1 MNRLRTLARCL
12 GLALALCS
20 SAFATE
26 KLRVATYNVEGIDF
40 STAGYTSLVDVLK
53 RMNAD
58 VVMIEEVDGSS
69 EASQIGTLATAAGYS
84 HWRVANAS
92 SSLTGG
98 LRNAVLSKHPIA
110 SHVSWTS
117 PAISGDPSANDIT
130 REILQVTVSVPQVC
144 QPVAFFVVHLKAS
157 STSTD
162 DFRRAVEILRLKKVI
177 ENYKNANP
185 AHHIVLGGDFNDDVN
200 DGPFGN
206 TFNTQPGGLPASYD
220 LGSDLSFPIVYD
232 PFNTIA
238 AIGGLSM
245 QYLDSTLEDCSTCYL
260 TRAASGRRLDYV
272 WTPFSTI
279 RLGDETYASSVDN
292 GVDDGAIGNFMRKS
306 LTPQPS
312 GASASA
318 ADHYPVFGDLLYESC
333 HGSRFGTASSGS
345 HLLGPRAG
353 IRGTPVLGDGTF
365 AFRLRNARPSSP
377 AVLVFGQN
385 KLSPPFGFPLAPY
398 VPGANLYVD
407 VNTAYGLFTF
417 ATDAAGNADFP
428 LPLPA
433 VPGYAGLKF
442 DTQWF
447 VADAGSPNGVGAM
460 SDAYEVVLQ

>member
-1 MNRLRTLARCL
+1 MIRLRTLARCI
-12 GLALALCS
+12 GLALVFVAPAL
-20 SAFATE
+20 ATE
-26 KLRVATYNVEGIDF
+26 KVRVATYNVEGIDF
-40 STAGYTSLVDVLK
+40 STAGYNSLVDVLK

-58 VVMIEEVDGSS
+58 VVMVEEVDGNS
-69 EASQIGTLATAAGYS
+69 EASSIGTLATAAGYA
-84 HWRVANAS
+84 HWRVATAA

-98 LRNAVLSKHPIA
+98 LRNAVLSKYPIA

-117 PAISGDPSANDIT
+117 PAISGDPTANDIT
-130 REILQVTVSVPQVC
+130 REILQVTVTVPQVC
-144 QPVAFFVVHLKAS
+144 QPIAFFVVHLKAS

-162 DFRRAVEILRLKKVI
+162 EFRRAVEIRRLKKVI
-177 ENYKNANP
+177 ENYKTANP

-200 DGPFGN
+200 DAPFGA
-206 TFNTQPGGLPASYD
+206 TFNSLPGGLPASYD
-220 LGSDLSFPIVYD
+220 LGSDITFPVVYD
-232 PFNTIA
+232 PFNTIG
-238 AIGGLSM
+238 AIGGLSL
-245 QYLDSTLEDCSTCYL
+245 QFLDSTLEDCATCYL

-272 WTPFSTI
+272 WTPFNTI
-279 RLGDETYASSVDN
+279 RLGDETYASTVDN
-292 GVDDGAIGNFMRKS
+292 GVDDGANGNFMRKN
-306 LTPQPS
+306 LTPLAS

-333 HGSRFGTASSGS
+333 HGTRFGTASQGS

-365 AFRLRNARPSSP
+365 AFRLRNARPSSQS
-377 AVLVFGQN
+377 VLVFGQN

-407 VNTAYGLFTF
+407 VNTAYGLFVF
-417 ATDAAGNADFP
+417 ATDGFGNADFP

-433 VPGYAGLKF
+433 VPAYAGLKF

-447 VADAGSPNGVGAM
+447 VADAGSPNSVGAM

>member
-1 MNRLRTLARCL
+1 MIRLRTLARCL
-12 GLALALCS
+12 GLALVFVSPAL
-20 SAFATE
+20 ATE
-26 KLRVATYNVEGIDF
+26 KLRVATYNVEGIDV

-58 VVMIEEVDGSS
+58 VVMIEEVDGST
-69 EASQIGTLATAAGYS
+69 EATQVAALATAAGYGHS
-84 HWRVANAS
+84 RVANAA

-98 LRNAVLSKHPIA
+98 LRNAVLSKYPIT

-162 DFRRAVEILRLKKVI
+162 KFRRAVEILRLKKVI

-185 AHHIVLGGDFNDDVN
+185 AHHIVLGGDFNDDVG
-200 DGPFGN
+200 DAPFGN
-206 TFNTQPGGLPASYD
+206 TFNSQPSGLPASYD
-220 LGSDLSFPIVYD
+220 LGSDISFPVVYD

-238 AIGGLSM
+238 AIGGLAL
-245 QYLDSTLEDCSTCYL
+245 QFLDSTLEDCSTCYL

-272 WTPFSTI
+272 WTPFNTI
-279 RLGDETYASSVDN
+279 RLGDETYSSTVDN
-292 GVDDGAIGNFMRKS
+292 GVDDAAIGNFMRKS
-306 LTPQPS
+306 LTPLAS

-333 HGSRFGTASSGS
+333 HGSRFGTASQGS

-353 IRGTPVLGDGTF
+353 IRGTPVLGDANF
-365 AFRLRNARPSSP
+365 AFRLRYGRPSSP

-385 KLSPPFGFPLAPY
+385 KLAPPFGLPLAPY

-407 VNTAYGLFTF
+407 ITTYYGLFSF
-417 ATDAAGNADFP
+417 ATDSAGNADFP

-433 VPGYAGLKF
+433 VPAYAGLKF

-447 VADAGSPNGVGAM
+447 VADAGSPNGIGAM